1 VPQLS
6 KVESS
11 RAAWLDQDSRSLV
24 GSPGRAK
31 AARVI
36 VAWSP
41 ANQDGA
47 ASFGPAQI
55 ELEGQLD
62 APNSTTWT
70 CQHSFESGWVEAIS
84 SAQCS
89 EVVLTAEL
97 DDDLPAKHWV
107 LGLAELLTLRLAPSQ
122 PLIRV
127 RFLPPPEPPTRGP
140 KARSKR
146 RTTRLNL
153 PPKR

>member
-6 KVESS
+6 KVESPQV
-11 RAAWLDQDSRSLV
+11 AWLDRDSAAGAATR
-24 GSPGRAK
+24 GRAH

-41 ANQDGA
+41 ATQDGA

-70 CQHSFESGWVEAIS
+70 CRDSFESGWVEAIS

-97 DDDLPAKHWV
+97 DHDLPAKHLV
-107 LGLAELLTLRLAPSQ
+107 FGLAELLTLKLAPSQ

-127 RFLPPPEPPTRGP
+127 RFLPPPEPPARGP
-140 KARSKR
+140 KARSSR
-146 RTTRLNL
+146 RTSRLNL